1 MVAIVLLITLLL
13 CSCLAH
19 LKETYDEKL
28 SIYQLPNGYAMAN
41 FTFSFDIQTSNN
53 KVDKMPIQIYQL
65 IKSNEGIEEVKLD
78 LVQGRWQENVMKKV
92 TSFSNRQ
99 FSLPEFSYAEPGLAI
114 QIRGKEL
121 T

>member
-1 MVAIVLLITLLL
+1 
-13 CSCLAH
+13 
-19 LKETYDEKL
+19 
-28 SIYQLPNGYAMAN
+28 MAN
-41 FTFSFDIQTSNN
+41 FTFSFDVQTKNPTTTVN
-53 KVDKMPIQIYQL
+53 KMPLQIYQL

-114 QIRGKEL
+114 
-121 T
+121 